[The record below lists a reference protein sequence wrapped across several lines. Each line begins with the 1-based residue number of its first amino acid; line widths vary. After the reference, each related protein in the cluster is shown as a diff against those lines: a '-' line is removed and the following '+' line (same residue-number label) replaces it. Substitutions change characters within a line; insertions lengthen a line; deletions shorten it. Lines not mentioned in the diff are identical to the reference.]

1 MNLTRHSLHTVTR
14 DLGAFFRDLEDT
26 VTHNSAIKR
35 LIPNYNIMKD
45 QKSGGDL
52 SVSSSNNSQSSIFD
66 YGAFLD
72 AKGHYVGFCSG
83 CEKWHTGIL
92 WLQRKDEESKLIVA
106 EGRVTSNMMSDP
118 TISSGVTDTKAVEK
132 TGVMAIMEGQVR
144 ETGRGQPCMVAW
156 ENILLSG
163 RFTTD
168 QESMDEAERVGACP
182 HALVLPSKHL
192 LFAKDYIAMMFT
204 SGQTFLHLTAAG

>member
-182 HALVLPSKHL
+182 HALVLPPKHL

>member
-1 MNLTRHSLHTVTR
+1 MTR

-35 LIPNYNIMKD
+35 LKPNNNIMKD
-45 QKSGGDL
+45 QKSVGDL

-132 TGVMAIMEGQVR
+132 TGVMTIMEGQVR

-182 HALVLPSKHL
+182 HALVLPPKHL